1 MSNVNF
7 DCQHDPIPVDT
18 RLLDRQ
24 FQEQDLK
31 AFIKHIAD
39 HDASGAIHPAQL
51 GAEWDNIV
59 SVPVP
64 VFKIAS

>member
-1 MSNVNF
+1 MICLQPLSANHITIDVK
-7 DCQHDPIPVDT
+7 
-18 RLLDRQ
+18 LLDRQ
-24 FQEQDLK
+24 PQEQDLR
-31 AFIKHIAD
+31 AFIEHIAD

-64 VFKIAS
+64 VFKIAG